1 MKNCRSLWILVIV
14 VVLGSGCSVKYV
26 YNNADRFARWGLSDY
41 LIMNDSQRRYFD
53 VEFAKLHDWHRANHL
68 ASYSELLEALPAT
81 LADGIDVQEM
91 TDLENTMLA
100 WGEEME
106 VRGTPMVIGLA
117 RSMTDEQVA
126 RLSKQLQV
134 SNDEIAEPESGE
146 SLESAQKYWRDEI
159 EDAFAQFVGRL
170 NRDQQRYLDSESVRY
185 IPERTLWADYRG
197 RWQADL
203 LALLAARAEEAFADR
218 FTQLAKNREAY
229 YGAELAHIFGHNE
242 TLSKEVAGWLLNNMT
257 ERQCE
262 RLFER
267 VDDLVVNFRELA
279 AEAVPG

>member
-1 MKNCRSLWILVIV
+1 MKNCRRLWIVVVV

-26 YNNADRFARWGLSDY
+26 YNNADRFARWGVSDY
-41 LIMNDSQRRYFD
+41 LNMNEGQRRYFD
-53 VEFAKLHDWHRANHL
+53 AEFAKLHDWHRANHL

-126 RLSKQLQV
+126 RLAKHLEA
-134 SNDEIAEPESGE
+134 SNEEIAEPERGE
-146 SLESAQKYWRDEI
+146 SLESSQEYWRDEI
-159 EDAFAQFVGRL
+159 EDAFARFVGRL
-170 NRDQQRYLDSESVRY
+170 NHDQQRYLTSESVRY
-185 IPERTLWADYRG
+185 IPERTLWADYRS

-203 LALLAARAEEAFADR
+203 LALLTARAEQEFAEQ
-218 FTQLAKNREAY
+218 FTRLAKDREAY
-229 YGAELAHIFGHNE
+229 YGAELTHIFAHNE
-242 TLSKEVAGWLLNNMT
+242 SLSKEVAGWLLNNMT
-257 ERQCE
+257 ERQRE

-267 VDDLVVNFRELA
+267 LHDLAVDFRELA